1 MISGI
6 RNGLTSE
13 LSNDALSVDHNDIKR
28 TKV

>member
-6 RNGLTSE
+6 RDGLISE